1 MKRLVVALMVA
12 NAMFFTWQLNEQIS
26 ARIARA
32 RQSPPSA
39 VNAPSLTLLSELTT
53 PPALRPPPASP
64 LFAAP
69 PVPDAEVV
77 APSATSP
84 VVENPGVAELPD
96 AEVVAPSATSP
107 MVENPGVAEL
117 PAAAIVAPGMTASV
131 TENPG
136 AAELP
141 AAAIVA
147 PSITASVTENPGAA
161 ELPVAAVV
169 APGIAASVTEN
180 LGTGE
185 LPVPE
190 VVAPSTPASVTE
202 NPNAA
207 ELPAAAIV
215 APGMTASVTE
225 NPGAAELP
233 GAAAAA
239 PPVIKAKVPSGVCL
253 RVGPYAK
260 TADYAPLV
268 AWLQP
273 RASGVSV
280 ATTKRVQRKLF
291 WIYLEPSSA
300 VEAQT
305 KLQDLARRGVH
316 DYLLIRRTGVENAI
330 SLGVFSSQDAVN
342 RRLAEIEK
350 QGYRPI
356 VVPRDETIDQ
366 HFVAARLNLGD
377 EAIEAIPP
385 ALLGASKAQRV
396 ACDEAVQR

>member
-32 RQSPPSA
+32 RHAPPTA
-39 VNAPSLTLLSELTT
+39 ANAPSLTLLSELTA
-53 PPALRPPPASP
+53 PPALRPPPANP
-64 LFAAP
+64 LSAAP
-69 PVPDAEVV
+69 PVPVVEVFAPSTTSPVVENPGVAESPGAAAAAPSATSPVAENPGVAELPDAAAAAPSATPPVAENPGVAELPIAEAA

-84 VVENPGVAELPD
+84 VVENPGAAESPI
-96 AEVVAPSATSP
+96 AEAAAPSATLP
-107 MVENPGVAEL
+107 VA
-117 PAAAIVAPGMTASV
+117 
-131 TENPG
+131 ENPG
-136 AAELP
+136 AAES
-141 AAAIVA
+141 
-147 PSITASVTENPGAA
+147 PSA
-161 ELPVAAVV
+161 EV
-169 APGIAASVTEN
+169 
-180 LGTGE
+180 
-185 LPVPE
+185 
-190 VVAPSTPASVTE
+190 
-202 NPNAA
+202 
-207 ELPAAAIV
+207 
-215 APGMTASVTE
+215 
-225 NPGAAELP
+225 
-233 GAAAAA
+233 AA
-239 PPVIKAKVPSGVCL
+239 PPLIKANVPSGVCT

-268 AWLQP
+268 TWLQP

-305 KLQDLARRGVH
+305 KLHELARRGVH

-342 RRLAEIEK
+342 RRLAEIQK

-366 HFVAARLNLGD
+366 HFVAAQLNLGY

-385 ALLGASKAQRV
+385 ALLGAGKAQRV
-396 ACDEAVQR
+396 ACEEAVQR

>member
-69 PVPDAEVV
+69 PVPVAEVV
-77 APSATSP
+77 APSATPS

-96 AEVVAPSATSP
+96 AAAAAPSATSP
-107 MVENPGVAEL
+107 VVENPGVAEL

-180 LGTGE
+180 PG
-185 LPVPE
+185 
-190 VVAPSTPASVTE
+190 
-202 NPNAA
+202 AA

-385 ALLGASKAQRV
+385 VLLGASKAQRV

>member
-32 RQSPPSA
+32 RHSPPSA
-39 VNAPSLTLLSELTT
+39 VNAPSLTLLSELPT
-53 PPALRPPPASP
+53 PPALRPPPANP
-64 LFAAP
+64 LSAAP
-69 PVPDAEVV
+69 PVPVAAVA
-77 APSATSP
+77 APSTP
-84 VVENPGVAELPD
+84 
-96 AEVVAPSATSP
+96 APMA
-107 MVENPGVAEL
+107 
-117 PAAAIVAPGMTASV
+117 
-131 TENPG
+131 
-136 AAELP
+136 
-141 AAAIVA
+141 
-147 PSITASVTENPGAA
+147 ENPGAA
-161 ELPVAAVV
+161 ELPVAAV
-169 APGIAASVTEN
+169 A
-180 LGTGE
+180 
-185 LPVPE
+185 
-190 VVAPSTPASVTE
+190 APSTTPPMA
-202 NPNAA
+202 
-207 ELPAAAIV
+207 
-215 APGMTASVTE
+215 E

-233 GAAAAA
+233 VAGVVAPGTPAPVAQNPGAAESPVAQNPGTAESSVAAFVA
-239 PPVIKAKVPSGVCL
+239 PSMSKANVPSGVCL

-260 TADYAPLV
+260 TADYVPLV

-280 ATTKRVQRKLF
+280 ATIKRVQRKLF

-342 RRLAEIEK
+342 RRLAEVEK

-366 HFVAARLNLGD
+366 HFVAARLNLD
-377 EAIEAIPP
+377 YEAIEAIPP
-385 ALLGASKAQRV
+385 VLLGASKAQRV

>member
-32 RQSPPSA
+32 RHAPPTA
-39 VNAPSLTLLSELTT
+39 ANAPSLTLLSELTA
-53 PPALRPPPASP
+53 PPALRPPPANP
-64 LFAAP
+64 LSAAP
-69 PVPDAEVV
+69 PVPVVEVFAPSTTSPVVENPGVAESPGAAAA

-96 AEVVAPSATSP
+96 AAAAAPSATSP
-107 MVENPGVAEL
+107 VAQNTGVAEL
-117 PAAAIVAPGMTASV
+117 PS
-131 TENPG
+131 
-136 AAELP
+136 AE
-141 AAAIVA
+141 V
-147 PSITASVTENPGAA
+147 
-161 ELPVAAVV
+161 
-169 APGIAASVTEN
+169 
-180 LGTGE
+180 
-185 LPVPE
+185 
-190 VVAPSTPASVTE
+190 
-202 NPNAA
+202 
-207 ELPAAAIV
+207 
-215 APGMTASVTE
+215 
-225 NPGAAELP
+225 
-233 GAAAAA
+233 AA
-239 PPVIKAKVPSGVCL
+239 PPMIKANVPSGVCT

-268 AWLQP
+268 TWLQP

-305 KLQDLARRGVH
+305 KLHELARRGVH

-342 RRLAEIEK
+342 RRLAEIQK

-366 HFVAARLNLGD
+366 HFVAARLNLGY

-385 ALLGASKAQRV
+385 ALLGAGKAQRV
-396 ACDEAVQR
+396 ACEEAVQR

>member
-32 RQSPPSA
+32 RHAPPTA
-39 VNAPSLTLLSELTT
+39 ANAPSLTLLSELTA
-53 PPALRPPPASP
+53 PPALRPPPANP
-64 LFAAP
+64 LSAAP
-69 PVPDAEVV
+69 PVPVVEVFAPSTTSPVVENPGVAESPGAEVA

-84 VVENPGVAELPD
+84 VVENPGAAELPD
-96 AEVVAPSATSP
+96 AAAAAPSATP
-107 MVENPGVAEL
+107 PVAENPGVAEL
-117 PAAAIVAPGMTASV
+117 PIAEAAAPSATLPVA
-131 TENPG
+131 ENPG
-136 AAELP
+136 AAES
-141 AAAIVA
+141 
-147 PSITASVTENPGAA
+147 PSA
-161 ELPVAAVV
+161 EV
-169 APGIAASVTEN
+169 
-180 LGTGE
+180 
-185 LPVPE
+185 
-190 VVAPSTPASVTE
+190 
-202 NPNAA
+202 
-207 ELPAAAIV
+207 
-215 APGMTASVTE
+215 
-225 NPGAAELP
+225 
-233 GAAAAA
+233 AA
-239 PPVIKAKVPSGVCL
+239 PPLIKANVPSGVCT

-305 KLQDLARRGVH
+305 KLHELARRGVH

-342 RRLAEIEK
+342 RRLAEIQK

-366 HFVAARLNLGD
+366 HFVAAQLNLGY

-385 ALLGASKAQRV
+385 ALLGAGKAQRV
-396 ACDEAVQR
+396 ACEEAVQR

>member
-32 RQSPPSA
+32 RHAPPTA
-39 VNAPSLTLLSELTT
+39 ANAPSLTLLSELTA
-53 PPALRPPPASP
+53 PPALRPPPANP
-64 LFAAP
+64 LSAAP
-69 PVPDAEVV
+69 PVPVVEVF
-77 APSATSP
+77 APSTTSP
-84 VVENPGVAELPD
+84 VVENPGVAE
-96 AEVVAPSATSP
+96 S
-107 MVENPGVAEL
+107 
-117 PAAAIVAPGMTASV
+117 
-131 TENPG
+131 
-136 AAELP
+136 
-141 AAAIVA
+141 
-147 PSITASVTENPGAA
+147 
-161 ELPVAAVV
+161 
-169 APGIAASVTEN
+169 
-180 LGTGE
+180 
-185 LPVPE
+185 
-190 VVAPSTPASVTE
+190 
-202 NPNAA
+202 
-207 ELPAAAIV
+207 
-215 APGMTASVTE
+215 
-225 NPGAAELP
+225 P

-239 PPVIKAKVPSGVCL
+239 PSATSPVAENPGAAESPSAEVAAPPLIKANVPSGVCT

-305 KLQDLARRGVH
+305 KLHELARRGVH

-342 RRLAEIEK
+342 RRLAEIQK

-366 HFVAARLNLGD
+366 HFVAARLNLGY

-385 ALLGASKAQRV
+385 ALLGAGKAQRV
-396 ACDEAVQR
+396 ACEEAVQR

>member
-32 RQSPPSA
+32 RHSPPSA
-39 VNAPSLTLLSELTT
+39 VNAPSLTLLSELPT
-53 PPALRPPPASP
+53 PPALRPPPANP
-64 LFAAP
+64 LSAAHPVPVAAVAAP
-69 PVPDAEVV
+69 STP
-77 APSATSP
+77 AP
-84 VVENPGVAELPD
+84 
-96 AEVVAPSATSP
+96 
-107 MVENPGVAEL
+107 
-117 PAAAIVAPGMTASV
+117 
-131 TENPG
+131 
-136 AAELP
+136 
-141 AAAIVA
+141 
-147 PSITASVTENPGAA
+147 VTENPGAA
-161 ELPVAAVV
+161 ELPVAAV
-169 APGIAASVTEN
+169 A
-180 LGTGE
+180 
-185 LPVPE
+185 
-190 VVAPSTPASVTE
+190 APSTTPPMAE
-202 NPNAA
+202 NPGVAESPVAAVAAPSTTPPMAESTGVAESPVAAVAAPSTTPPMAENPGAA
-207 ELPAAAIV
+207 ELPVAQNPGTAESSVAAFV
-215 APGMTASVTE
+215 APGTTPPVAQ

-233 GAAAAA
+233 GAAVAA
-239 PPVIKAKVPSGVCL
+239 PSMSKANVPSGVCL

-260 TADYAPLV
+260 TADYVPLV

-280 ATTKRVQRKLF
+280 ATIKRVQRKLF

-342 RRLAEIEK
+342 RRLAEVEK

-366 HFVAARLNLGD
+366 HFVAARLNLD
-377 EAIEAIPP
+377 YEAIEAIPP
-385 ALLGASKAQRV
+385 VLLGASKAQRV

>member
-69 PVPDAEVV
+69 PVPVAEVV

-96 AEVVAPSATSP
+96 AATAAPSATSP
-107 MVENPGVAEL
+107 VAQ
-117 PAAAIVAPGMTASV
+117 
-131 TENPG
+131 NPG

-141 AAAIVA
+141 AAA
-147 PSITASVTENPGAA
+147 
-161 ELPVAAVV
+161 
-169 APGIAASVTEN
+169 
-180 LGTGE
+180 
-185 LPVPE
+185 
-190 VVAPSTPASVTE
+190 VVAPSTPASVAE

-207 ELPAAAIV
+207 ELPAAAVVAPSTPASVAENPNAAELPATAVV

>member
-32 RQSPPSA
+32 RHSPPST

-53 PPALRPPPASP
+53 PPALRPPPANP
-64 LFAAP
+64 LSAAP
-69 PVPDAEVV
+69 PVPVVEVF
-77 APSATSP
+77 APSTTSP
-84 VVENPGVAELPD
+84 VVENPGVAESPVAAVVAPGVTASVAQNPSAADLPAAAVVAPSATPLVAQNPSAAD
-96 AEVVAPSATSP
+96 LPVAEVVAPSATPS
-107 MVENPGVAEL
+107 VAQNPSAADLPVAE
-117 PAAAIVAPGMTASV
+117 V
-131 TENPG
+131 
-136 AAELP
+136 
-141 AAAIVA
+141 VA
-147 PSITASVTENPGAA
+147 PSTPASVTENPGAA
-161 ELPVAAVV
+161 ELPVA
-169 APGIAASVTEN
+169 
-180 LGTGE
+180 
-185 LPVPE
+185 E

-202 NPNAA
+202 NPSVA
-207 ELPAAAIV
+207 ESP
-215 APGMTASVTE
+215 S
-225 NPGAAELP
+225 AEV
-233 GAAAAA
+233 AA
-239 PPVIKAKVPSGVCL
+239 PSLIKANEPSDVCM

-316 DYLLIRRTGVENAI
+316 DYLLVRRTGVENAI

-385 ALLGASKAQRV
+385 ALIGAGKAQRV
-396 ACDEAVQR
+396 ACEEAVQR

>member
-32 RQSPPSA
+32 RHAPPTA
-39 VNAPSLTLLSELTT
+39 ANAPSLTLLSELTA
-53 PPALRPPPASP
+53 PPALRPPPANP
-64 LFAAP
+64 LSAAP
-69 PVPDAEVV
+69 PVPVVEVFAPNTTPPVAENPGVAESPGAEVA

-84 VVENPGVAELPD
+84 VVENPGAAESPI
-96 AEVVAPSATSP
+96 AEAAAPSATLP
-107 MVENPGVAEL
+107 VA
-117 PAAAIVAPGMTASV
+117 
-131 TENPG
+131 ENPG
-136 AAELP
+136 AAES
-141 AAAIVA
+141 
-147 PSITASVTENPGAA
+147 PSA
-161 ELPVAAVV
+161 EV
-169 APGIAASVTEN
+169 
-180 LGTGE
+180 
-185 LPVPE
+185 
-190 VVAPSTPASVTE
+190 
-202 NPNAA
+202 
-207 ELPAAAIV
+207 
-215 APGMTASVTE
+215 
-225 NPGAAELP
+225 
-233 GAAAAA
+233 AA
-239 PPVIKAKVPSGVCL
+239 PPLIKANVPSGVCT

-268 AWLQP
+268 TWLQP

-305 KLQDLARRGVH
+305 KLHELARRGVH

-342 RRLAEIEK
+342 RRLAEIQK

-366 HFVAARLNLGD
+366 HFVAARLNLGY

-385 ALLGASKAQRV
+385 ALLGAGKAQRV
-396 ACDEAVQR
+396 ACEEAVQR

>member
-1 MKRLVVALMVA
+1 VAENPGMA
-12 NAMFFTWQLNEQIS
+12 E
-26 ARIARA
+26 
-32 RQSPPSA
+32 SPGA
-39 VNAPSLTLLSELTT
+39 AAAAPST
-53 PPALRPPPASP
+53 
-64 LFAAP
+64 
-69 PVPDAEVV
+69 
-77 APSATSP
+77 TSP
-84 VVENPGVAELPD
+84 VAENPGMAELPD
-96 AEVVAPSATSP
+96 AEVV
-107 MVENPGVAEL
+107 
-117 PAAAIVAPGMTASV
+117 
-131 TENPG
+131 
-136 AAELP
+136 
-141 AAAIVA
+141 
-147 PSITASVTENPGAA
+147 
-161 ELPVAAVV
+161 
-169 APGIAASVTEN
+169 
-180 LGTGE
+180 
-185 LPVPE
+185 
-190 VVAPSTPASVTE
+190 
-202 NPNAA
+202 
-207 ELPAAAIV
+207 
-215 APGMTASVTE
+215 
-225 NPGAAELP
+225 
-233 GAAAAA
+233 A

-268 AWLQP
+268 AWLQS

-300 VEAQT
+300 AEAQT

-356 VVPRDETIDQ
+356 VVPRDETVDQ
-366 HFVAARLNLGD
+366 HFVVARINLGY